1 MSIFVD
7 ESTRVVV
14 QGLTGSQGRFHGLRN
29 RAYGTK
35 VVAGVT
41 PGKGGQDVEGIPIY
55 NDVAEAVERQGVT
68 ASFVAVPPRGA
79 ADAILAAADAGI
91 ALVVCITE
99 HIPAKDEALLWAR
112 LRRDFPRT
120 RLIGPNC
127 PGVISPGKCNI
138 GITAGDIALPGGPVG
153 IVSRSGTLTYQ
164 ALHELSQQGV
174 GQTTCVGIGGD
185 PVPGTTFVDVLRA
198 FQADPETRAVMMIGE
213 IGGDGEERAADY
225 IRNEMTKPVVAY
237 IAGVTAPEGRKM
249 GHAGAIVS
257 GSKGTAKAKMEALA
271 AAGATVARNPTEAGE
286 LMVSVVRAFA
296 GEWIADQ
303 PQL

>member
-7 ESTRVVV
+7 EHTKVVV

-55 NDVAEAVERQGVT
+55 DSVEEAAKEHGAD
-68 ASFVAVPPRGA
+68 ASFIAVPPRAA
-79 ADAILAAADAGI
+79 ADAILQAAAAGLR
-91 ALVVCITE
+91 LVVCITE
-99 HIPAKDEALLWAR
+99 HIPAKDEAHVSAR
-112 LRRDFPRT
+112 LVRDFPDT

-138 GITAGDIALPGGPVG
+138 GITSGDIALPGGPVG

-164 ALHELSQQGV
+164 ALHELSQQGI

-185 PVPGTTFVDVLRA
+185 PVPGTSFLDVLEA
-198 FQADPETRAVMMIGE
+198 FEADPETKAVMMIGE
-213 IGGDGEERAADY
+213 IGGDAEERAAEY
-225 IRNEMTKPVVAY
+225 IASSMTKPVVAY

-257 GSKGTAKAKMEALA
+257 GSKGTARGKMEALT
-271 AAGATVARNPTEAGE
+271 AAGAVVAANPTEAGE
-286 LMVSVVRAFA
+286 KMVEIVRAL
-296 GEWIADQ
+296 G
-303 PQL
+303 